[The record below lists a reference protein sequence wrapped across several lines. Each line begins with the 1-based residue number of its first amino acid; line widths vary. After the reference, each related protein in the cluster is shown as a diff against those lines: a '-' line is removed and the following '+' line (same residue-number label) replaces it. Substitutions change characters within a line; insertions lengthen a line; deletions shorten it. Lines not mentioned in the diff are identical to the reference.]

1 MNITLADE
9 DRRIKLNVLNSS
21 LIQKQLRVLT
31 LNKLTGNLSSAVIGV
46 MQRKKESIVLWLRLF
61 SWRIVQKI
69 TEKPLPMNASIR
81 GIPNDC
87 SKFRKCLAA
96 ILSVRRCILQF
107 PDLFL
112 YCTAGCIHSP
122 RLLTCQKSR
131 PFRQPFAAAKND
143 LNFEQNRSKM
153 PPIRS
158 MLRIPAHELLASP
171 YHRPELTQ
179 YILN

>member
-81 GIPNDC
+81 GIPSDG

-96 ILSVRRCILQF
+96 LPFLFADAFCDFQIFSCTVR
-107 PDLFL
+107 
-112 YCTAGCIHSP
+112 TAGCIHSP
-122 RLLTCQKSR
+122 
-131 PFRQPFAAAKND
+131 PN
-143 LNFEQNRSKM
+143 M
-153 PPIRS
+153 
-158 MLRIPAHELLASP
+158 
-171 YHRPELTQ
+171 
-179 YILN
+179 